1 MMYEQQQEQGR
12 TDFRSGTR
20 REQHQISSRIGIEEE
35 RLEIVDLSG
44 LALESLPN
52 PSLNL
57 GIICKLDLSNNNLLV
72 CMYVCIQQILSL
84 ILLNFSYNYSNNNNN
99 NNSLCFVFVF
109 VFVFIYLFSFNR
121 TSRHPSISR

>member
-84 ILLNFSYNYSNNNNN
+84 ILLNFSYNYSNNNN
-99 NNSLCFVFVF
+99 SLCFVFI
-109 VFVFIYLFSFNR
+109 FVFIYLFSSNC
-121 TSRHPSISR
+121 TSRHPSISS